1 MEGSKLFAVFGNPIL
16 HSKSPQLFNSAFE
29 ALNFDGFYT
38 RIRVESAKE
47 IVETIKNI
55 PLDGANITAPFKEDL
70 LNVLEM
76 VSEEA
81 KQIGAVNT
89 IVSCNGRLVGH
100 NTDHKGVTESLFEV
114 GISIKKSKCLV
125 LGAGGA
131 ARAAV
136 YGLMNKGADVTICNR
151 TLSKAQAIAKD
162 FGCDVVE
169 WDNFPQDQAFDVV
182 VSTLLPE
189 AEPHFLEDIDFDF
202 LLDASYKDSLTSEIA
217 MDCGARI
224 IPGEKWLLHQAA
236 EGFRLLTGIE
246 PPIRTMEQG
255 FKSKLD
261 KESVITLFYPHITVN
276 EIKST
281 RADLVVAIKDQYAD
295 CQKNILNE
303 EVCKAFG
310 C

>member
-16 HSKSPQLFNSAFE
+16 HSKSPQLFNTAFD

-38 RIRVESAKE
+38 RIRIESAKD
-47 IVETIKNI
+47 VVDTIKTI
-55 PLDGANITAPFKEDL
+55 PLDGANITAPFKEDM

-76 VSEEA
+76 VSDEA
-81 KQIGAVNT
+81 KRIGAVNT

-136 YGLMNKGADVTICNR
+136 YGLMSKGAEVAICNR
-151 TLSKAQAIAKD
+151 TLAKAHTISKD
-162 FGCDVVE
+162 FGCDVID
-169 WDNFPQDQAFDVV
+169 WNDFTHDQTFDVV

-189 AEPHFLEDIDFDF
+189 AEPHFLEDVDFDF

-255 FKSKLD
+255 FRSNLV
-261 KESVITLFYPHITVN
+261 KENIKTLFYPHISVN
-276 EIKST
+276 EIKDIK
-281 RADLVVAIKDQYAD
+281 ADLVIALKDQHPD
-295 CQKNILNE
+295 FKNRILNE
-303 EVCKAFG
+303 EICKAFG